1 MSKKRIP
8 IFKGTSGLNTKVDPV
23 RLKYGEGGIVPLAE
37 AKNID
42 VDPTGR
48 ISRRKGFTTIGY
60 LSNCHS
66 FFKHNGAVYFISNGF
81 MYVYRGS
88 GVPMPVTGAIPEF
101 GDNRCSYQS
110 VGHRLYVCNGDKK
123 AYIVLST
130 SFIWDVPAEYVG
142 WTTQKTFSAPPL
154 GSHLCLYKGKMLI
167 GQDDIVWY
175 SRPFSYHEYD
185 LVRGF
190 IQPGGKVRMIN
201 RVDSG
206 VYIGT
211 DKALKYY
218 HGDDIAEAEVVTI
231 SEFGVVEGTD
241 VMTSGRFVKPL
252 DTKLN
257 VILVVTGEGVM
268 MLGPGGRADHLTY
281 DRLVLPKANIGSAA
295 VINGKYVFSLEP

>member
-1 MSKKRIP
+1 MSKKRLP
-8 IFKGTSGLNTKVDPV
+8 LLRGTSGLNNKVDSA
-23 RLKYGEGGIVPLAE
+23 RLTYSESGIVPLAE
-37 AKNID
+37 TKNID
-42 VDPTGR
+42 IDQTGR
-48 ISRRKGFTTIGY
+48 ISRRKGFTAIGA
-60 LSNCHS
+60 LTNCHS
-66 FFKHNGAVYFISNGF
+66 FFKHNGAGYFISNGY
-81 MYVYRGS
+81 MYVYRGNT
-88 GVPMPVTGAIPEF
+88 PTPITGAITYF

-130 SFIWDVPAEYVG
+130 SFLWEEPAEYVG
-142 WTTQKTFSAPPL
+142 WTTRKTFSGPPL

-167 GQDDIVWY
+167 GQDEVVWY

-190 IQPGGKVRMIN
+190 IQPGSKVRMIN
-201 RVDSG
+201 RVESG

-211 DKALKYY
+211 DKDLKYY
-218 HGDDIAEAEVVTI
+218 HGDDIAEAAVVTI
-231 SEFGVVEGTD
+231 SDFGVVEGTD
-241 VMTSGRFVKPL
+241 VNISGRFIKML